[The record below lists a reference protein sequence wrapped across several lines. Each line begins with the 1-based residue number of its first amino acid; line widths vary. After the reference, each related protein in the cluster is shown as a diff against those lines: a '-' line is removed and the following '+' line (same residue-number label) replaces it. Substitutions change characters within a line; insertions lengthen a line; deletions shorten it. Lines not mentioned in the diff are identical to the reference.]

1 MDTNKCSDS
10 RPFVSIRGFLLR
22 LWLRLCR
29 AMFFRGYSIGSTV
42 PVVNPI
48 YA

>member
-1 MDTNKCSDS
+1 MDTNRCSDS
-10 RPFVSIRGFLLR
+10 RPFVPIRDFLLR

-29 AMFFRGYSIGSTV
+29 AVFFRGYSVRSSVSI
-42 PVVNPI
+42 VNLV